1 MLLFDLVCA
10 GLLAAE
16 SCPVVADF
24 SGLELGSL
32 LVPRFGVPPELL
44 PLARPRLN
52 LFKGL
57 LSGKKSYQLKQY
69 YLVSIRR

>member
-24 SGLELGSL
+24 SGLKLGSL

-57 LSGKKSYQLKQY
+57 LSGKKEIPIETVLPCIY
-69 YLVSIRR
+69 

>member
-57 LSGKKSYQLKQY
+57 LSGKKKEIPIETL
-69 YLVSIRR
+69 SIRR

>member
-1 MLLFDLVCA
+1 MVLFDLVCA

-16 SCPVVADF
+16 SCCPVVADF
-24 SGLELGSL
+24 SGLKLGSL

-57 LSGKKSYQLKQY
+57 LSGKKEIPIETL
-69 YLVSIRR
+69 SIRR